1 MYRIL
6 IVEDDPSIAEL
17 LKMNFTVAGFQTETA
32 SDGSQAL
39 SLINRS
45 SFDLAVMDIMLPGLD
60 GYELLPYM
68 KEKDIPVIY
77 VSAKGQEQDRIKG
90 LILGAEDYL
99 VKPFSVPELLIR
111 MEKVLERRKPD
122 LSAIEYFSVRIVP
135 EIREVTLNGKPV
147 QLKPREY
154 DLLLMLM
161 KHPNIVFSRET
172 LLREVWGDQFFG
184 ETRTVDTHIF
194 ELRKKLHLSDHLV
207 TVYRVGYKL
216 EVPDEA

>member
-32 SDGSQAL
+32 LDGSQAL

-90 LILGAEDYL
+90 LVLGAEDYL

-122 LSAIEYFSVRIVP
+122 LSAIEYYGVRIVP

-161 KHPNIVFSRET
+161 KHPNIVLSRGFSCT
-172 LLREVWGDQFFG
+172 GFPFKVTSLISG
-184 ETRTVDTHIF
+184 TMRT
-194 ELRKKLHLSDHLV
+194 
-207 TVYRVGYKL
+207 
-216 EVPDEA
+216 P